1 MITGP
6 SGVGK
11 TSVVAGL
18 AERMPFHFSV
28 SMTTRAARPGETDG
42 VDYQF
47 VDREEFLDAREAG
60 ELLEW
65 AEYSDNLYGTPRAPV
80 EQALAAG
87 EDVLLDIEVLGAGQ
101 VKESF
106 PEAVLIFLE
115 PPSLAALEARLRGR
129 GDTDEEQ
136 IAQRLSL
143 AQWQMDRA
151 RRLFDHFVV
160 NDDLA
165 RAIDEVAGILA
176 APGTPG
182 SPR

>member
-18 AERMPFHFSV
+18 AERMQFHFSV
-28 SMTTRAARPGETDG
+28 SMTTRPARPGEEDG
-42 VDYQF
+42 VDYHF
-47 VDREEFLDAREAG
+47 VDREEFVAARDAG

-65 AEYSDNLYGTPRAPV
+65 AEYSDHLYGTPRAPV
-80 EQALAAG
+80 ERAVAAG
-87 EDVLLDIEVLGAGQ
+87 EDVLLDIEVRGAEQ
-101 VKESF
+101 VKAAF
-106 PEAVLIFLE
+106 PAAMLVFLE
-115 PPSLAALEARLRGR
+115 PPSLEALEARLRGR

-143 AQWQMDRA
+143 ARWQMDRA
-151 RRLFDHFVV
+151 RSLFDHFVV
-160 NDDLA
+160 NDDLP

-176 APGTPG
+176 LPGTPG
-182 SPR
+182 SPS